1 MPYGLALH
9 TSSTQLGL
17 ALIDCDDIHPSHVC
31 TCSHNL
37 GRDMVTHLHLH
48 VLDFLAPQTWSD
60 LGFIAVAKGPGSFT
74 STRLGVV
81 MARTIGQQLA
91 IPVFGISTL
100 EAAAYADVRAGS
112 GDRGDR
118 GAGVVRSQTEC
129 DRAVELEAAR
139 GEVFTGIYRY
149 DRDRDEMIGLQAD
162 AAMSPQAWQDT
173 LASRATVPLSLQVDR
188 ANITQDTAAMA
199 TLAQRR
205 WQRGDRPTW
214 SEVVPFYGQHPV
226 T

>member
-17 ALIDCDDIHPSHVC
+17 ALIDCAEIHSGHIR
-31 TCSHNL
+31 TCRHDL

-48 VLDFLAPQTWSD
+48 ALDFLAPQTWSD
-60 LGFIAVAKGPGSFT
+60 LSFIAVAKGPGSFT

-81 MARTIGQQLA
+81 MARTLGQQLA

-118 GAGVVRSQTEC
+118 GSLHVEC

-149 DRDRDEMIGLQAD
+149 DRDRDEMICLQAD

-173 LASRATVPLSLQVDR
+173 LASRATLPLALQVDR
-188 ANITQDTAAMA
+188 ANIAQDTAAMA